1 MNNLKHGGF
10 YKLRFIL
17 TPEEFQSV
25 LQRLAQGE
33 AQYHQTNHDR
43 TKHDQSQV
51 HEAYTTF
58 YQYFTATE
66 KPDYFPFFVYS
77 ISLTVGN
84 ESSGFFVRN
93 EGISFPY
100 NEQWAEDELPNV
112 MLSFPK
118 GFQIDREDESGRHY
132 IYEDIREHCPLTYGL
147 YGDLA
152 AEIKKMTKPLRFSV
166 PAGDTLQEQKSS
178 VRISKDAM
186 NDMANSWI
194 FRKYRL
200 VMNSK

>member
-1 MNNLKHGGF
+1 MDRLKHSGF
-10 YKLRFIL
+10 FKLKFFI

-25 LQRLAQGE
+25 LQRLEQGQAQF
-33 AQYHQTNHDR
+33 HQTNHDR
-43 TKHDQSQV
+43 TKHNQSQV
-51 HEAYTTF
+51 HETYTTF
-58 YQYFTATE
+58 YQYFTAAE

-77 ISLTVGN
+77 ISLAIGN

-100 NEQWAEDELPNV
+100 NEQWAEDELPSV

-118 GFQIDREDESGRHY
+118 GFQMDLEDERGKSY
-132 IYEDIREHCPLTYGL
+132 IYEDIREHRPSTYAL
-147 YGDLA
+147 FEEIT
-152 AEIKKMTKPLRFSV
+152 AEMKKMTKPLRFSV
-166 PAGDTLQEQKSS
+166 PAGDMQQEQKPS
-178 VRISKDAM
+178 VRISANAI

-194 FRKYRL
+194 FKKYGL